1 MPDSLL
7 RTFLALFNHHSYHTK
22 LILYLYFM
30 DDEIMARRSGG
41 LCVLTW
47 CHDFR
52 SHTLLAT
59 TIYYSDFNVNV
70 IKFVEVN

>member
-1 MPDSLL
+1 
-7 RTFLALFNHHSYHTK
+7 
-22 LILYLYFM
+22 M